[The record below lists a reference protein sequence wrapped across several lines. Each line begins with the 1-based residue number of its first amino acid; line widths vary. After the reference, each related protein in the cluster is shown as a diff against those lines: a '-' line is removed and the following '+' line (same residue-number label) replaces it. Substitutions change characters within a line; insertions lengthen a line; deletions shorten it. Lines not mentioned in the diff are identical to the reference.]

1 LSDIDTPHET
11 LLAEA
16 VNVLQERLLRES
28 KPRGPILMAGPGG
41 VLLI

>member
-16 VNVLQERLLRES
+16 VNVLQEALLREL
-28 KPRGPILMAGPGG
+28 KPRAAQC
-41 VLLI
+41 